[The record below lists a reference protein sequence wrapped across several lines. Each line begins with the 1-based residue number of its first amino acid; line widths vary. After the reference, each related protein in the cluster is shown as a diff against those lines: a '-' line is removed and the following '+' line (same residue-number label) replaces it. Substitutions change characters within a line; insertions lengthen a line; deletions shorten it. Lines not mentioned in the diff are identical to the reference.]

1 MKLLAELLY
10 KYGGFVVASHAEA
23 WIEILE
29 RETEKSLREVA
40 SHAEAWIEIYR
51 FLRIHLYGKVASHAE
66 AWIEIYRFLRIHL
79 YGKVASH
86 AEAWIEIGPQ
96 NRSQISAQSPPTRRR
111 GLKL

>member
-66 AWIEIYRFLRIHL
+66 AWIEI
-79 YGKVASH
+79 
-86 AEAWIEIGPQ
+86 GPQ

>member
-10 KYGGFVVASHAEA
+10 KYGGFV
-23 WIEILE
+23 
-29 RETEKSLREVA
+29 
-40 SHAEAWIEIYR
+40 
-51 FLRIHLYGKVASHAE
+51 VASHAE